1 MEGSKGIGKQDNR
14 WLEATM
20 NIVRFL
26 STGTAILIVCGCGE
40 SRYPFDPTVP
50 SFTVQS
56 GAAEL
61 RASARQIQTSGQ
73 FDAIVDFSTVTL
85 TPRGRNC
92 LLQVDGRLVF
102 TGTIEGTATAHTS
115 ALEFAP
121 CSEVPTVPP
130 GTFADVF
137 KSEAV
142 FVGTVDG
149 EPARANLLYMGR
161 VAPGGTIAGRFV
173 FSNGIE
179 GRLDVTARVAVGGT
193 YQGSVVVR

>member
-1 MEGSKGIGKQDNR
+1 
-14 WLEATM
+14 M

-26 STGTAILIVCGCGE
+26 STVTALLIVFGCGNG
-40 SRYPFDPTVP
+40 RDAVDPTAP

-56 GAAEL
+56 GARDL
-61 RASARQIQTSGQ
+61 RASAARQIQTSGQ

-102 TGTIEGTATAHTS
+102 TGTIQGTATAHTS

-161 VAPGGTIAGRFV
+161 VQPGGTIAGRFV

-179 GRLDVTARVAVGGT
+179 GRLDVDARVAVGGT